1 MQNNNF
7 FFSVSKL
14 PCGLLIKGLCPL
26 EKEEKDDEMGRGSD
40 GRKEGG
46 RRESPMLCSSG
57 DQRPQE
63 TKGGRIREE
72 GRREEDHILHLLTI
86 VFFN

>member
-1 MQNNNF
+1 MASLF
-7 FFSVSKL
+7 TVYEL
-14 PCGLLIKGLCPL
+14 IPGLLIRDLCL
-26 EKEEKDDEMGRGSD
+26 LKEEVKDEEMGRGRD

-63 TKGGRIREE
+63 TKGGRIS
-72 GRREEDHILHLLTI
+72 EEDEREGGTSSI
-86 VFFN
+86 